1 MQRKKAVPQ
10 FGVPGAAPS
19 SRRDGLWQAAK
30 GRGSWGRREST
41 STALLVLVM
50 IVCMGLL
57 WWMAKAEG
65 TPEGEVRRYLSYLEE
80 GDARG
85 ALAMVDPGIPNDRR
99 IFLTNEVLA
108 SASSRLEVE
117 SVEPAPTNGKRV
129 DTLEVTATL
138 RLNGDRF
145 THVFHVDRK
154 DRDDSIVDRWVI
166 REGMFV
172 TVAVAGVRV
181 PSFSVGGVTALTSP
195 PESDTGG
202 YLFFPGVYTFQP
214 EGLGSYLNSQ
224 PTQVVV
230 EDGTYASDYETKQVT
245 LEGTLNGA
253 LRAEV
258 LAAMQQAVEK
268 CATWESRTA
277 DNCPKEVRSSTLS
290 SLQLITLP
298 SALSSASDDGRY
310 EADAAVIRY
319 QDTGGWFP
327 DSSPHDLTVRVEA
340 TVAMS
345 ADGVPEVDIDGKPN
359 VTVTMRKR

>member
-1 MQRKKAVPQ
+1 MQRQKAVPQ

-172 TVAVAGVRV
+172 TVPVAGVRV

-224 PTQVVV
+224 LTQVVV

-340 TVAMS
+340 AVVMG

>member
-1 MQRKKAVPQ
+1 M
-10 FGVPGAAPS
+10 
-19 SRRDGLWQAAK
+19 
-30 GRGSWGRREST
+30 
-41 STALLVLVM
+41 
-50 IVCMGLL
+50 
-57 WWMAKAEG
+57 
-65 TPEGEVRRYLSYLEE
+65 
-80 GDARG
+80 
-85 ALAMVDPGIPNDRR
+85 
-99 IFLTNEVLA
+99 
-108 SASSRLEVE
+108 
-117 SVEPAPTNGKRV
+117 
-129 DTLEVTATL
+129 
-138 RLNGDRF
+138 
-145 THVFHVDRK
+145 
-154 DRDDSIVDRWVI
+154 
-166 REGMFV
+166 
-172 TVAVAGVRV
+172 
-181 PSFSVGGVTALTSP
+181 
-195 PESDTGG
+195 
-202 YLFFPGVYTFQP
+202 
-214 EGLGSYLNSQ
+214 
-224 PTQVVV
+224 
-230 EDGTYASDYETKQVT
+230 T